1 MNIAIIGYGKMG
13 KEIESICASKGH
25 SVELKINSKNT
36 HLLNTKNLSNI
47 DLAIEFSNP
56 DAAFD
61 NIAFCLNNN
70 LPVISGTTGWLKQ
83 LPKIKELCQI
93 TQGSFLHSSNFSIG
107 MNIFIEILKKTNSLT
122 QSLDYKMDIL
132 ETHHTSKKDSP
143 SGTALLLKELI
154 LNELTHDIKIPI
166 KSRRIG
172 QNYGEHTLTFS
183 SNIDTIQL
191 SHKANN
197 RSGFAKGSILA
208 AEFILHKTG
217 FFSMK
222 DVINNL

>member
-1 MNIAIIGYGKMG
+1 MNIAILGYGKMG
-13 KEIESICASKGH
+13 KAIETICASKEH
-25 SVELKINSKNT
+25 SIGLKIDSKNT

-47 DLAIEFSNP
+47 DVAIEFSTPNT
-56 DAAFD
+56 AFD

-70 LPVISGTTGWLKQ
+70 IPVISGTTGWLEE
-83 LPKIKELCQI
+83 LPKIKKLCKE

-107 MNIFIEILKKTNSLT
+107 INIFIEILKKTNSLIK
-122 QSLDYKMDIL
+122 SLEYQINII

-154 LNELTHDIKIPI
+154 LNEQPRDIEIPI
-166 KSRRIG
+166 MSKRIG
-172 QNYGEHTLTFS
+172 QNHGEHTITFS

-197 RSGFAKGSILA
+197 RIGFAKGSILA
-208 AEFILHKTG
+208 AEFILNKTG

-222 DVINNL
+222 DVINTL